1 MTDPRD
7 QYIHRV
13 VSGRTFAEVGGL
25 WGTRNERVSV
35 AHAGGARQLT
45 MIDLSPADSHWWP
58 KFRERCQ
65 TLSVPAAHELSAEIL
80 CLAEQ
85 PAPPV
90 FDVVHCSGVLY
101 HMPDPMRF
109 LTALR
114 RLTRE
119 YLVLTSSITADL
131 IANES
136 GILRVPSGGA
146 LFIPALTPTELAI
159 VRADWLP
166 LVGENAGGITC
177 PAVWRAD
184 DFGPWWWLPTIGCLK
199 AMCEAAG
206 FRVLDGETLWNDHA
220 YTVLLETR

>member
-13 VSGRTFAEVGGL
+13 ASGRTFAEVGGL
-25 WGTRNERVSV
+25 WGTLNERVSV
-35 AHAGGARQLT
+35 AHAAGARHLT

-58 KFRERCQ
+58 KFRERCK
-65 TLSVPAAHELSAEIL
+65 TLAVPAAEEVSAEIL
-80 CLAEQ
+80 RLAEQ
-85 PAPPV
+85 PGPPA

-109 LTALR
+109 LSALR

-146 LFIPALTPTELAI
+146 LFIPALTP
-159 VRADWLP
+159 
-166 LVGENAGGITC
+166 
-177 PAVWRAD
+177 
-184 DFGPWWWLPTIGCLK
+184 CL
-199 AMCEAAG
+199 
-206 FRVLDGETLWNDHA
+206 L
-220 YTVLLETR
+220 YTSPSPRD